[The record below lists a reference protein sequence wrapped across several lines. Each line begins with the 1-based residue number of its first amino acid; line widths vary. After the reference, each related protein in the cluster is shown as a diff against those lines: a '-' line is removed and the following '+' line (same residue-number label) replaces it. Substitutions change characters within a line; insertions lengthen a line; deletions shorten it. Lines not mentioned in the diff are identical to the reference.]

1 MGATSLLTLTLHNSG
16 GTVDKLTAPLV
27 DQFPLDII
35 VSGSASNTCGGVVT
49 AIKGSSKITLTGGSI
64 PAKGSCTVSVVVT
77 TTDCDGPHVNTVPVG
92 ALQTNNGHNPVA
104 AVATLTIVNPP
115 GTITPRVFKTFV
127 PTAIK
132 PNGVSTLIIYLINH
146 ATVATPLTAPFVDNL
161 PAGVVVFGNASTTCG
176 GTLTAVKG
184 SSKVTLTGG
193 SIPANSQCQ
202 ITVDVTA
209 SALGQFLNTLGAGTL
224 HTTTGTN
231 AVGTV
236 STLTV
241 SNSAGIPPK
250 IAKAFNPVTINS
262 GGTSNLTITLSN
274 PNSTV
279 ATLTAPFTDTF
290 PSGIIVAGGAS
301 STCGGTLTAVAGSSH
316 ITLTGGAIPA
326 NGSCKITLTIAATP
340 SCKGIRTNT
349 LVYGV
354 LQTNKGANTVQ
365 ASANITVN

>member
-16 GTVDKLTAPLV
+16 STVDKLTAPLV

-49 AIKGSSKITLTGGSI
+49 AVKGASKITLTGGSI
-64 PAKGSCTVSVVVT
+64 PAHGSCTVTVVVT

-115 GTITPRVFKTFV
+115 GAITPRVFKTFV

-146 ATVATPLTAPFVDNL
+146 ATMATPLTAPLVDNL

-184 SSKVTLTGG
+184 GSKITLTGG

-202 ITVDVTA
+202 IKVDVTA

-301 STCGGTLTAVAGSSH
+301 TTCGGTLTAVAGSSH

-349 LVYGV
+349 LVYGI

>member
-16 GTVDKLTAPLV
+16 STVDKLTAPLV

-49 AIKGSSKITLTGGSI
+49 AVKGASKITLTGGSI
-64 PAKGSCTVSVVVT
+64 PAHGSCTVSVVVT

-115 GTITPRVFKTFV
+115 GAITPRVFKTFV

-132 PNGVSTLIIYLINH
+132 PNGISTLIIYLINH
-146 ATVATPLTAPFVDNL
+146 ATVAAPLTAPLVDNL
-161 PAGVVVFGNASTTCG
+161 PAGVVVFGNGRTTCG

-184 SSKVTLTGG
+184 SSKITLTGG
-193 SIPANSQCQ
+193 SIPANSQCHIQ
-202 ITVDVTA
+202 ADVTA
-209 SALGQFLNTLGAGTL
+209 SALGQFLNTIGAGTL

-250 IAKAFNPVTINS
+250 IAKAFNPTIINS

-301 STCGGTLTAVAGSSH
+301 TTCGGTLTAVAGSSH

-340 SCKGIRTNT
+340 TCKGVRTNT
-349 LVYGV
+349 LVYGI